1 MARPTENKS
10 NDASE
15 SHFSA
20 PTLRR
25 FAHTRPITLMH
36 RDVCSVLVR
45 ASSTSGLAGG
55 YPGAPVG
62 DGGWDVDRRRLL
74 PTTNDDR
81 SGDRGGD
88 RSGDRGGDRGGDE
101 SGGDP
106 PLVRPQPRHHRYHHH
121 HHHQRRRR
129 RLSGLSITPRELEQC
144 LGEFGFPPQEAA
156 PAAAHPDAIQ

>member
-81 SGDRGGD
+81 
-88 RSGDRGGDRGGDE
+88 GGDRGGDE

-106 PLVRPQPRHHRYHHH
+106 PLVRPQPRHHRYHH
-121 HHHQRRRR
+121 QQRRR